1 MSVCVCVSYSKDH
14 AEVNVTL
21 DVHQMVSSINLPL
34 TNISTLLESV
44 SSDLG
49 LHLHNVGVF

>member
-1 MSVCVCVSYSKDH
+1 MCLCVRVSYSKDH